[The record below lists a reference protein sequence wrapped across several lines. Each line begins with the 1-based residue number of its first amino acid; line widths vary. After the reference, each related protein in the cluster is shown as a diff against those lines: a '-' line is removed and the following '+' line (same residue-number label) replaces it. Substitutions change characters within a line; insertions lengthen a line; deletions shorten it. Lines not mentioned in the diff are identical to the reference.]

1 MDYQDCVD
9 LIARLQAHKPE
20 GAIRPGGNVPEVL
33 AALGHPERALRGAMV
48 VGTNGKGSTAAFA
61 VSALTAA
68 GVRVGSMPSPHLQ
81 EPRERIRVDGVP
93 VSRAAYVAACEEVT
107 AAADRA
113 GVVLSSSGMHVTTA
127 AAHFRRAGV
136 DLVVAEAGIGGRNAV
151 VRFLGLGVTVVTGV
165 ALDHT
170 DRLGGSLE
178 LIARAK
184 VGAVAD
190 GDHVLFGRLP
200 AEAAEAADG
209 ALAGRSGLTVWRMGA
224 EIDHHYHRRRSV
236 AEESLVDVVT
246 PGGARRGLVCPLPGG
261 HQHHNLAL
269 GVAALDALVERGHA
283 GRPDEAPLRE
293 RIAAT
298 RWPGRLELVAPAS
311 LPGWTG
317 RVLLDGATNPQGVA
331 TVAPELRRLAG
342 AARPAVV
349 FAAVRGK
356 DVPGM
361 LAPLPAD
368 WPLVLTRTDAH
379 DAAEPAALRAALGPL
394 GPERW
399 RPGAAVVPEAAA
411 ALRHAAGL
419 VGPGGLVVVLGS
431 HRLVGLVRTELGL
444 APG

>member
-1 MDYQDCVD
+1 MEYQDCVD
-9 LIARLQAHKPE
+9 LIARLQAHKPA
-20 GAIRPGGNVPEVL
+20 GSKRPGGNVPEVL
-33 AALGHPERALRGAMV
+33 AALGRPQLALRGAMV

-93 VSRAAYVAACEEVT
+93 VSRAGYAAAFDEVL

-113 GVVLSSSGMHVTTA
+113 GVVLSSSGIYVTTA
-127 AAHFRRAGV
+127 AAYFRRAGV
-136 DLVVAEAGIGGRNAV
+136 ELVVAEAGIGGRHAV
-151 VRFLGLGVTVVTGV
+151 VRYLGLGVTAVTGV

-170 DRLGGSLE
+170 DRLGGSLA

-190 GDHVLFGRLP
+190 GDHVLLGRLP
-200 AEAAEAADG
+200 AEAAEAADA
-209 ALAGRSGLTVWRMGA
+209 ALAERSGLTVWRMGA
-224 EIDHHYHRRRSV
+224 ELDHRPSV
-236 AEESLVDVVT
+236 GTGSVVDVVT
-246 PGGARRGLVCPLPGG
+246 PGGGRGGLVCPLPGA
-261 HQHHNLAL
+261 HQHHNLTL
-269 GVAALDALVERGHA
+269 GVAVLDALAERGDV
-283 GRPDEAPLRE
+283 GRPDEALLRE

-298 RWPGRLELVAPAS
+298 RWPGRLELVAPAT
-311 LPGWTG
+311 LAGWTG

-356 DVPGM
+356 DVAGM
-361 LAPLPAD
+361 LAPLPDD

-379 DAAEPAALRAALGPL
+379 DAAEPAALRAALGP
-394 GPERW
+394 ER
-399 RPGAAVVPEAAA
+399 RPTAAVVPGVAA
-411 ALRHAAGL
+411 ALRHGAGL
-419 VGPGGLVVVLGS
+419 AGPGGLVVVLGS
-431 HRLVGLVRTELGL
+431 HRLVGLARGVLGL
-444 APG
+444 PPG